1 MINLELR
8 LTSLDIALLFNTLS
22 VCDLLLNVNDFFALL
37 LHLVGTGERETATKA
52 TNDDDGEDSDDTN
65 EADTGRSTNCNS
77 NILTN
82 SKHNTVTLFFLLC
95 LLVNK
100 LVNVSI
106 C

>member
-8 LTSLDIALLFNTLS
+8 LTCLDIALLFNALS
-22 VCDLLLNVNDFFALL
+22 VCDLLLNVNNFFALL

-52 TNDDDGEDSDDTN
+52 TNDNNGEDSDDTN
-65 EADTGRSTNCNS
+65 EADTGSSTNCNS

-82 SKHNTVTLFFLLC
+82 SKHNSVTIFFLC
-95 LLVNK
+95 SLLVNEF
-100 LVNVSI
+100 VNVSI